1 MLPITDF
8 LSCTDPLD
16 EFDSLSYH
24 QTHHAKTYVT
34 GLAAAS
40 SKTVTGIARE
50 VLPAGSDRA
59 LNKFLTEYNWDEDEL
74 NHERLEELQNH
85 GETRWSKDGHIII
98 DDSVFQRTG
107 KELPGAGSF
116 YDHSEGEP
124 VWGQDLVY
132 AFYVDHKTSYP
143 LAFRQYEK
151 AEDEGQED
159 EEATKYELAKE
170 IITELEEEIG
180 VPATTYL
187 FDSWFAHDSGLI
199 KHVESYKKDW
209 IGPLRSNRQ
218 VTFDGEEKRVDALEE
233 SIDTE
238 EREIDDEVYNIWTK
252 TLPVSKLDEVRLV
265 IAEKE
270 VDEDK
275 ENPVKYLA
283 TNKIDAPSAHII
295 RSYSKRWRIETFFE
309 DSKEDLGLG
318 GCEVRDSDGA
328 SRHWHLQMLT
338 YSLLRLGSP
347 LSVSERLVSKA
358 SSLRAQLEHGLKEAI
373 YNMFSWVREQPDR
386 DLDGLMEEI
395 DHLFLHSDGS
405 DGCL

>member
-34 GLAAAS
+34 GLAAAR

-59 LNKFLTEYNWDEDEL
+59 LNKFLTEYDWDEDQL
-74 NHERLEELQNH
+74 NHERLEELQKH
-85 GETRWSKDGHIII
+85 GETRWSQDGYIVI

-107 KELPGAGSF
+107 KELPGAGEF
-116 YDHSEGEP
+116 YDHTEGEP

-132 AFYVDHKTSYP
+132 SFYTDDKTSYP
-143 LAFRQYEK
+143 LVFRQYEK
-151 AEDEGQED
+151 ADDEDQDDAD
-159 EEATKYELAKE
+159 ETKYDLSREMV
-170 IITELEEEIG
+170 TELEEEVG
-180 VPATTYL
+180 VPADTYL
-187 FDSWFAHDSGLI
+187 FDSWFAHDSELI
-199 KHVESYKKDW
+199 KHVESYGKDW
-209 IGPLRSNRQ
+209 IGPLRSNRK
-218 VTFDGEEKRVDALEE
+218 VTYANQEMRVDALEE
-233 SIDTE
+233 RIDKE
-238 EREIDDEVYNIWTK
+238 EREIDEETYKIWTK
-252 TLPVSKLDEVRLV
+252 TLPVSKLGEVRLV
-265 IAEKE
+265 IAEK
-270 VDEDK
+270 VTDDEE
-275 ENPVKYLA
+275 ENPIKYLA

-295 RSYSKRWRIETFFE
+295 RSYSYRWRIETFFE
-309 DSKEDLGLG
+309 DSKQDLGLG
-318 GCEVRDSDGA
+318 DCEMRDSDGA

-338 YSLLRLGSP
+338 YSLLRLGPES
-347 LSVSERLVSKA
+347 SVSERLVSKA

-373 YNMFSWVREQPDR
+373 YNMFSWVRDQPDR

-405 DGCL
+405 L